1 MNESPIAW
9 KSSRQTVI
17 SLSTAESKL
26 LEIIEGFTLGESTS
40 VVFEE
45 VMGDF
50 SKVLWSDSQSALAVL
65 SGEGG
70 SLEDETFEDA
80 GDVRS
85 SAGVPRFLGSSSLS
99 RRRDGSRCGNETISF
114 SEARVLEEQSGH
126 G

>member
-17 SLSTAESKL
+17 SLSAAESEL

-50 SKVLWSDSQSALAVL
+50 
-65 SGEGG
+65 
-70 SLEDETFEDA
+70 
-80 GDVRS
+80 
-85 SAGVPRFLGSSSLS
+85 PRCCGPIVN
-99 RRRDGSRCGNETISF
+99 RRLQC
-114 SEARVLEEQSGH
+114 
-126 G
+126 